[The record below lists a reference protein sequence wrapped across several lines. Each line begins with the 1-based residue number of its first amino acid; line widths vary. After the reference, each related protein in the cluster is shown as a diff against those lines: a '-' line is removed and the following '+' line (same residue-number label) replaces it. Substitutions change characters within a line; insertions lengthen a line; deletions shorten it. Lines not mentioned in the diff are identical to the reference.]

1 MDTQRSTPKQVEVDR
16 TIGTPLQDN
25 TLAPDAAHRPSLPVQ
40 RRDEIRPAYP
50 PQPLESPD
58 ISEQIDPV
66 VILEPICPLLQGPNY
81 QPPAQEE
88 TGVGGGDTADQ
99 PASNL
104 LVCMMCGASI
114 A

>member
-1 MDTQRSTPKQVEVDR
+1 METPRSQQENDR

-40 RRDEIRPAYP
+40 RRQGEEIRPAYP
-50 PQPLESPD
+50 PQPLASPD
-58 ISEQIDPV
+58 ISEEIDPV

-88 TGVGGGDTADQ
+88 KDGGGDASEQ
-99 PASNL
+99 PATNL

>member
-1 MDTQRSTPKQVEVDR
+1 MTPRRAETPRSTPKQVAFDPS
-16 TIGTPLQDN
+16 IGTPLQDN
-25 TLAPDAAHRPSLPVQ
+25 SLAPDAAHRPSLPVH
-40 RRDEIRPAYP
+40 RPEYP

-58 ISEQIDPV
+58 ISEEIDPV

-88 TGVGGGDTADQ
+88 SDGGAVEQ
-99 PASNL
+99 PASNV
-104 LVCMMCGASI
+104 LVCLLCGASI